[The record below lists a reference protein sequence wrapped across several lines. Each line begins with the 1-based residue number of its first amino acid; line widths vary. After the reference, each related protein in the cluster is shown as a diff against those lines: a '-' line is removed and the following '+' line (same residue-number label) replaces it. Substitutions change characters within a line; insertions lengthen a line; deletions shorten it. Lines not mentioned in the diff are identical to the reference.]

1 LHILHNMDHPKSNP
15 KQQNPSQPLATNH
28 SNTLSTSSSADP
40 IVYHYLTFDTELPTP
55 SNLPSRPQSPN
66 NGTTP
71 STAST
76 PSLPPEPPN
85 LYRYSNPLDWSSSRK
100 EAIIWLSCVA
110 TMFTAYAAG
119 CYEAGVA
126 QMSEEW
132 HVSEIAVTTGITIF
146 TVGFAIA
153 PMILAPLSEI
163 NGRRPLFLVTGG
175 LFFVFVLV
183 TAVTPTFAGMLVARF
198 LQGCVS
204 STFSST
210 VGGVVADIYMPKERN
225 TPMTLFTGSA
235 LFGTGLGPLVSGFI
249 AAHTSWRW

>member
-1 LHILHNMDHPKSNP
+1 MDHQKSNTE
-15 KQQNPSQPLATNH
+15 QQNPSQPLATND
-28 SNTLSTSSSADP
+28 SNTLTSSSAAGDA

-55 SNLPSRPQSPN
+55 SNSPSNLSSHAQRIIN
-66 NGTTP
+66 TTD
-71 STAST
+71 ST
-76 PSLPPEPPN
+76 PPEPPN

-153 PMILAPLSEI
+153 PMVLAPLSEI

-210 VGGVVADIYMPKERN
+210 VGGVVADIYTPKERN

>member
-1 LHILHNMDHPKSNP
+1 MDYEKSIG
-15 KQQNPSQPLATNH
+15 QQSPSQPLATDA
-28 SNTLSTSSSADP
+28 SNETTTFPITSADP
-40 IVYHYLTFDTELPTP
+40 IIYHYLTFDTDLPAP
-55 SNLPSRPQSPN
+55 SQLPSPHLLPDHTSP
-66 NGTTP
+66 
-71 STAST
+71 
-76 PSLPPEPPN
+76 LPPSPPPSPPN
-85 LYRYSNPLDWSSSRK
+85 IYRYSDPLDWSSSRK
-100 EAIIWLSCVA
+100 DAIIWLSCVA

-126 QMSEEW
+126 QMSAEW
-132 HVSEIAVTTGITIF
+132 HVSEIAATTGITIF

-175 LFFVFVLV
+175 LFFVFVLI

-210 VGGVVADIYMPKERN
+210 VGGVVADIYTPKERN

-249 AAHTSWRW
+249 AAHISWRW